1 MNKDTTMKVSKQP
14 LLEAIAPALGSSFS
28 VTNFADQRKQ
38 DRAAWHFHPE
48 IELVYVDQ
56 GSGKRHI
63 GNHLSYYNEGD
74 LILIGSNVPHF
85 GFTDRLT
92 GNSEEVVIQFKEDFL
107 GPEFFEKPEMN
118 QIKKLFKRGKQGI
131 VFYGETKEVIGKQMS
146 ALTQMT
152 PLNRLTGLL
161 NILEQLS
168 LSDEYKLLNIDSV
181 IIEAKPQDNNRL
193 ELLYDFVNREY
204 TRHIP
209 LAEAANMVS
218 MTEQAFSRFFK
229 KKTGKTFTQFVNEHR
244 LVHASRLLAEEPMG
258 ITDICYDSG
267 FNNFSHFN
275 KLFKKFSG
283 KSPSQ
288 YRNEIQKV
296 LE

>member
-1 MNKDTTMKVSKQP
+1 MKKNNKQP
-14 LLEAIAPALGSSFS
+14 QLEAIAPALGSSFS
-28 VTNFADQRKQ
+28 VSNFADNCGQ

-74 LILIGSNVPHF
+74 LIFIGANVPHY

-92 GNSEEVVIQFKEDFL
+92 GNKQEVVIQFKEDFL
-107 GPEFFEKPEMN
+107 GPEFFEAPEMA
-118 QIKKLFKRGKQGI
+118 QIKKLFQRGKQGI
-131 VFYGETKEVIGKQMS
+131 VFYGATKETIGQQMEE
-146 ALTQMT
+146 LTRMT

-161 NILEQLS
+161 NILEGLS
-168 LSDEYKLLNIDSV
+168 ESDEYQLLNIDSV

-209 LAEAANMVS
+209 LAEAAGMVS

-244 LVHASRLLAEEPMG
+244 LVHAARLLAEEPMS
-258 ITDICYDSG
+258 ITDICYDCG

-275 KLFKKFSG
+275 KLFKKFTG

>member
-1 MNKDTTMKVSKQP
+1 MKVSKQP

-131 VFYGETKEVIGKQMS
+131 VFYGETKEVIGKKMS

>member
-1 MNKDTTMKVSKQP
+1 MKKNNKQP

-28 VTNFADQRKQ
+28 VTNFSENCLQ

-74 LILIGSNVPHF
+74 LVLIGANVPHY

-92 GNSEEVVIQFKEDFL
+92 GNKQEVVIQFKEDFL
-107 GPEFFEKPEMN
+107 GTEFFDAPEMA
-118 QIKKLFKRGKQGI
+118 QIKKLFQRGKQGI
-131 VFYGETKEVIGKQMS
+131 VFYGKTKEEIGAQME
-146 ALTQMT
+146 ALTKME

-161 NILEQLS
+161 NILENLS
-168 LSDEYKLLNIDSV
+168 KSDEYELLNIDSV
-181 IIEAKPQDNNRL
+181 IIESKPQDNNRL
-193 ELLYDFVNREY
+193 ELLHDFVNNEY

-209 LAEAANMVS
+209 LAEAANLVS

>member
-1 MNKDTTMKVSKQP
+1 MSKQP
-14 LLEAIAPALGSSFS
+14 QLEAIAPALGSSFN
-28 VTNFADQRKQ
+28 VTSFAEKSKE

-48 IELVYVDQ
+48 IELVYVDS

-63 GNHLSYYNEGD
+63 GNHLSYYSDGD
-74 LILIGSNVPHF
+74 LILIGANVPHF

-92 GNSEEVVIQFKEDFL
+92 GNKQEVVIQFKEDFL
-107 GPEFFEKPEMN
+107 GTDFFMAPEMS
-118 QIKKLFKRGKQGI
+118 QINKLFQRGKQGI
-131 VFYGETKEVIGKQMS
+131 VFHGETKSEVGRQM
-146 ALTQMT
+146 ATLTQLN
-152 PLNRLTGLL
+152 PLERLTGLINL
-161 NILEQLS
+161 LQRLAK
-168 LSDEYKLLNIDSV
+168 SDQYKLLNIDSV
-181 IIEAKPQDNNRL
+181 ILEAKPQDNNRL
-193 ELLYDFVNREY
+193 ELLYDFVHREY
-204 TRHIP
+204 IRHIP
-209 LAEAANMVS
+209 LAEAATMVS

-258 ITDICYDSG
+258 ITDICYASG

-275 KLFKKFSG
+275 KLFKKFTG

>member
-1 MNKDTTMKVSKQP
+1 MKMNKQP

-28 VTNFADQRKQ
+28 VNNFAEQRKQ

-48 IELVYVDQ
+48 IELVYVDK

-63 GNHLSYYNEGD
+63 GNPVSYYSEGD
-74 LILIGSNVPHF
+74 LVLIGSNVPHF

-92 GNSEEVVIQFKEDFL
+92 GNSEEVVIQFNEDFL
-107 GPEFFEKPEMN
+107 GPEFFEKPEMS

-131 VFYGETKEVIGKQMS
+131 VFYGQTKEEIGKQMS
-146 ALTQMT
+146 ALTAMT
-152 PLNRLTGLL
+152 PLNKLTGLL

-168 LSDEYKLLNIDSV
+168 LSDEYELLNIDSV

-193 ELLYDFVNREY
+193 ELLYDFVNKEY

>member
-1 MNKDTTMKVSKQP
+1 MNKQP

-28 VTNFADQRKQ
+28 VNNFAEQRKQ

-48 IELVYVDQ
+48 IELVYVDK

-63 GNHLSYYNEGD
+63 GNHLSYYSEGD
-74 LILIGSNVPHF
+74 LVLIGSNVPHF

-92 GNSEEVVIQFKEDFL
+92 GNSEEVVIQFNEDFL
-107 GPEFFEKPEMN
+107 GPEFFEKPEMS

-131 VFYGETKEVIGKQMS
+131 VFYGETKEEIGKQIS
-146 ALTQMT
+146 ALTTMT
-152 PLNRLTGLL
+152 PLNKLTGLL

-168 LSDEYKLLNIDSV
+168 LSNQYELLNIDSV

-193 ELLYDFVNREY
+193 ELLYDFVNKEY

>member
-1 MNKDTTMKVSKQP
+1 MKMNKQP

-28 VTNFADQRKQ
+28 VNNFAEQRKQ

-48 IELVYVDQ
+48 IELVYVDK

-63 GNHLSYYNEGD
+63 GNHLSYYSEGD
-74 LILIGSNVPHF
+74 LVLIGSNVPHF

-92 GNSEEVVIQFKEDFL
+92 GNSEEVVIQFNEDFL
-107 GPEFFEKPEMN
+107 GPEFFEKPEMS

-131 VFYGETKEVIGKQMS
+131 VFYGETKEEIGKQIS
-146 ALTQMT
+146 ALTTMT
-152 PLNRLTGLL
+152 PLNKLTGLL

-168 LSDEYKLLNIDSV
+168 LSNQYELLNIDSV

-193 ELLYDFVNREY
+193 ELLYDFVNKEY

>member
-1 MNKDTTMKVSKQP
+1 MKVSKQP

-38 DRAAWHFHPE
+38 ERAAWHFHPE

-204 TRHIP
+204 TRHIA

>member
-1 MNKDTTMKVSKQP
+1 MKVSKQP

-48 IELVYVDQ
+48 IELVYVDE

-146 ALTQMT
+146 ALTEMN

>member
-1 MNKDTTMKVSKQP
+1 MKVSKQP

-131 VFYGETKEVIGKQMS
+131 VFYGQTKEVIGKQMS

-193 ELLYDFVNREY
+193 ELLHDFVNREY

>member
-1 MNKDTTMKVSKQP
+1 MKVSKQP

>member
-1 MNKDTTMKVSKQP
+1 MKVSKQP

-146 ALTQMT
+146 ALTEMN

-193 ELLYDFVNREY
+193 ELLHDFVNREY

>member
-1 MNKDTTMKVSKQP
+1 MKMNKQP

-28 VTNFADQRKQ
+28 VNNFAEQRKQ

-48 IELVYVDQ
+48 IELVYVDK

-63 GNHLSYYNEGD
+63 GNHLSYYSEGD
-74 LILIGSNVPHF
+74 LVLIGSNVPHF

-92 GNSEEVVIQFKEDFL
+92 GNSEEVVIQFNEDFL
-107 GPEFFEKPEMN
+107 GPEFFEKPEMS

-131 VFYGETKEVIGKQMS
+131 VFYGQTKEEIGKQMS
-146 ALTQMT
+146 ALTAMT
-152 PLNRLTGLL
+152 PLNKLTGLL

-168 LSDEYKLLNIDSV
+168 LSDEYELLNIDSV

-193 ELLYDFVNREY
+193 ELLYDFVNKEY

>member
-1 MNKDTTMKVSKQP
+1 MNKNKKP

-28 VTNFADQRKQ
+28 VTNFAEKCQE

-74 LILIGSNVPHF
+74 LILIGANVPHY

-92 GNSEEVVIQFKEDFL
+92 GNKQEVVIQFKEDFL
-107 GPEFFEKPEMN
+107 GPEFFEAPEMI
-118 QIKKLFKRGKQGI
+118 QIKQLFQRGKQGI
-131 VFYGETKEVIGKQMS
+131 VFYGKTKEEIGKLMEE
-146 ALTQMT
+146 LTTMN
-152 PLNRLTGLL
+152 PLSRLTGLL

-168 LSDEYKLLNIDSV
+168 QSQEYDLLNIDSV
-181 IIEAKPQDNNRL
+181 IIASKPQDNNRL
-193 ELLYDFVNREY
+193 ELLYDFVNKEY

-244 LVHASRLLAEEPMG
+244 LVHAARLLAEEPMS
-258 ITDICYDSG
+258 ITDICYECG

-275 KLFKKFSG
+275 KLFKKFTG

-288 YRNEIQKV
+288 YRGEIQKV